1 MQRILAALLP
11 WLARRTPEAAAPS
24 AQRGRDLRIA
34 IAGLAAAL
42 ASLPLPAHASS
53 PEAAAALAVG
63 AIALATG
70 HRWGLAIVVL
80 AEVLLVAALW
90 PAAFLHQPP
99 SVPAQVAVAIAFA
112 GALPGVLAIGRAAP
126 SLLDLFGI
134 RGSPQTH
141 RLTHGAMVLAAV
153 AVLLAPAI

>member
-11 WLARRTPEAAAPS
+11 WLARRTPDAAAAS
-24 AQRGRDLRIA
+24 AQRGRDIRIA

-99 SVPAQVAVAIAFA
+99 SVPAQIAVAIAFA
-112 GALPGVLAIGRAAP
+112 GALPGFLAIGRAAP
-126 SLLDLFGI
+126 SLLELVGV
-134 RGSPQTH
+134 RGSARTH
-141 RLTHGAMVLAAV
+141 RVTRGAMMVAAV
-153 AVLLAPAI
+153 AVLLAPAL

>member
-1 MQRILAALLP
+1 M
-11 WLARRTPEAAAPS
+11 ARRTPDAAAGTER
-24 AQRGRDLRIA
+24 ARDVRIA
-34 IAGLAAAL
+34 ITAL
-42 ASLPLPAHASS
+42 AVALVTLPLPAHASS
-53 PEAAAALAVG
+53 PESAAALAVG

-70 HRWGLAIVVL
+70 HRWGLPIVVI
-80 AEVLLVAALW
+80 AEVLLVAKLW

-99 SVPAQVAVAIAFA
+99 SVPAQIAVAIAFA
-112 GALPGVLAIGRAAP
+112 GALPGVPAIGRAAP